1 MNDAA
6 APGGSPPRKRRPT
19 APAVAPERRLAARVA
34 LIVLMTLVSLFLWIG
49 VPLGW
54 LWIAAQVSY
63 DYQAI
68 YLWALAAI
76 PPTMVT
82 VGWVLYRINR
92 VYVRVSGEQSGP
104 RQTKW
109 LRSQAADRRSREP
122 RRAIDV
128 IMTCSVAIAATLM
141 LIWFFFFAGS
151 PLP

>member
-1 MNDAA
+1 M
-6 APGGSPPRKRRPT
+6 S
-19 APAVAPERRLAARVA
+19 
-34 LIVLMTLVSLFLWIG
+34 LVSLFMWVG
-49 VPLGW
+49 VPLGL
-54 LWIAAQVSY
+54 LWIAAMVSY

-76 PPTMVT
+76 PPTMIA

-92 VYVRVSGEQSGP
+92 IYVRVSGEQAGP

-109 LRSQAADRRSREP
+109 LRSQAADRRSGEP

-128 IMTCSVAIAATLM
+128 IMTCSVAIAVTLFG
-141 LIWFFFFAGS
+141 IWFFFFAGS